1 MKQTRNIWVQ
11 QKKFEIESLKRQLLE
26 YSYSGSY
33 GGAIDLMKVNN
44 LLDGALIEIL
54 KLQDEVDVLK
64 AEVVKMNKAAEKPTV

>member
-1 MKQTRNIWVQ
+1 VQ
-11 QKKFEIESLKRQLLE
+11 QKKFEIETLKRQLLE

-64 AEVVKMNKAAEKPTV
+64 AEIVKMNTPAETPSV